1 MKNTNVTLTDQYSD
15 ILPEE
20 SSTQFVV
27 RPFHIVGTALLLVAW
42 VWLGT
47 IIIS

>member
-1 MKNTNVTLTDQYSD
+1 MKNTSLLQTDQYTE
-15 ILPEE
+15 IVPEE

-27 RPFHIVGTALLLVAW
+27 RPFHIVFTAMLLCAW

-47 IIIS
+47 VIIG